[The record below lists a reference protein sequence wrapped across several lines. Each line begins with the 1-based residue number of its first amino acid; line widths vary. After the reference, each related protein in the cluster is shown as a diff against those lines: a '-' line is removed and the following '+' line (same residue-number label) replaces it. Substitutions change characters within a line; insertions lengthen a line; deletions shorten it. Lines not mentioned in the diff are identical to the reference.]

1 MTLPTLAMVST
12 DIRRDLVAPLRHVTR
27 LRLLHFYRHAPYG
40 DLAPEEIDE
49 TLIAYNTPLDLLRR
63 LSRAQPTI
71 VQGVEPFAVRL
82 LPYLYAVFAIAL
94 WQRIPLILVAL
105 ENRPLAEKH
114 GPVLSPLLRAI
125 LRPVFSRARLIIY
138 LNEGARRN
146 VLSIGPYEAKLQRL
160 AYGAWGVDLAEFTP
174 QRDGREAAFGPGPVL
189 LFVGRLHQEK
199 GVFDLLAAYERVH
212 AAHPSA
218 ILILAGDGPARPEIE
233 RIVAQR
239 GWAGAV
245 RLLGMVKN
253 RDLPPI
259 FRAADVFVAPSVTT
273 RKWEEQVGMTNIQ
286 AMACGVPVV
295 STRSG
300 AIPEYVP
307 DGVAGVLVPERD
319 PAALAGAINRL
330 LADDDLRRQMGEGGR
345 AYACA
350 HYDAA
355 ANIAIAEQV
364 LLEVAGSH

>member
-1 MTLPTLAMVST
+1 MTLPIFAMVST
-12 DIRRDLVAPLRHVTR
+12 DIRRDLVAPLRHLTR
-27 LRLLHFYRHAPYG
+27 LRLLHFYRRASYG
-40 DLAPEEIDE
+40 DLAPEELDE
-49 TLIAYNTPLDLLRR
+49 TLVAYSNPLDLLCR
-63 LSRAQPTI
+63 LWQARPAI
-71 VQGVEPFAVRL
+71 VQGVEPFAIRL

-94 WQRIPLILVAL
+94 WRRIPLVLVAL

-114 GPVLSPLLRAI
+114 GPLLSRLLRLV
-125 LRPVFSRARLIIY
+125 LRPVFSRARPIIY

-146 VLSIGPYEAKLQRL
+146 ILSVGQYEVKLRRL

-174 QRDGREAAFGPGPVL
+174 QRDGREPDFGPGPVL
-189 LFVGRLHQEK
+189 LFVGRLHPEK
-199 GVFDLLAAYERVH
+199 GVFDLLDAFGRVR

-218 ILILAGDGPARPEIE
+218 VLVLAGDGPARPEIE

-239 GWAGAV
+239 GWADRV

-259 FRAADVFVAPSVTT
+259 FRAADLFIAPSVTT

-307 DGVAGVLVPERD
+307 DGVAGILVPERN
-319 PAALAGAINRL
+319 PPALAEAINRL
-330 LADDDLRRQMGEGGR
+330 LADANLRRRLGEGGR

-355 ANIAIAEQV
+355 INVALAEQM
-364 LLEVAGSH
+364 LLELLRT